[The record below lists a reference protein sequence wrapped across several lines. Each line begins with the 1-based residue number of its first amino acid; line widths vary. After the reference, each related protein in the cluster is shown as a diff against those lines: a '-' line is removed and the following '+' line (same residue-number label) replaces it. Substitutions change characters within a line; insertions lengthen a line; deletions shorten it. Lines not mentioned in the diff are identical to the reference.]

1 MAKKKEEN
9 LQPIVHEGLKSLS
22 LEIDNFKNIDKM
34 VIEIG
39 GRSLLIIG
47 KNGAGKSSFI
57 QAIMSPLNSKML
69 PSEPIKKGE
78 ERAKISHKIG
88 GLLNGQYEEYILDMF
103 FTPKDKTGRLVVYN
117 KDNEVVKSPATF
129 VKNLIGNVSF
139 DVTQW
144 LNDTKAKRL
153 ETIKKLTG
161 CANDIDMIN
170 IEISKL
176 KADKKYKSDRAEE
189 LEGSLKNHEFTRE
202 EIDTYSNPVDLT
214 PIQTEI
220 SNVAGRQQQWDGVK
234 LKVDTFNLDS
244 QRAEKNYR
252 ETYSEIERLKALIVT
267 KEVELEGFKNESIKA
282 FANVEKGQEWLN
294 TNPRPSIDD
303 VNQRMNDAIA
313 HNEKHNRIGMLGNQ
327 QKEMINLKSQVEDVK
342 SDIEAFEARR
352 SDIISKSQL
361 PIEGLTFSD
370 EDLFIDGLPLES
382 GQINKAREWQVG
394 IQVAMALNPNYK
406 GIFLHDA
413 SLFDKETLHSIIHEI
428 EKHGYFAICELV
440 APEGDDLHVDFVE
453 KVV

>member
-57 QAIMSPLNSKML
+57 QAMMSPLNSKML

-88 GLLNGQYEEYILDMF
+88 GVINGQYEEYILDMF

-129 VKNLIGNVSF
+129 IKNLIGNVSF

-220 SNVAGRQQQWDGVK
+220 SGVALKQQQWDGVK

-252 ETYSEIERLKALIVT
+252 ETYAEIERLKALLVT
-267 KEVELEGFKNESIKA
+267 KEEELEGFKNESIKA
-282 FANVEKGQEWLN
+282 FANVEKGNTWLN
-294 TNPRPSIDD
+294 DNPRPSIDD

-327 QKEMINLKSQVEDVK
+327 QKEMISLKSQVEDVK
-342 SDIEAFEARR
+342 GQIEEQELKR

-370 EDLFIDGLPLES
+370 EDLFIDDLPLES

-453 KVV
+453 KNV

>member
-57 QAIMSPLNSKML
+57 QAMMSPLNSKML

-234 LKVDTFNLDS
+234 MKVDGFKMDVN
-244 QRAEKNYR
+244 RAEEKR
-252 ETYSEIERLKALIVT
+252 AELVEEVKRLKALIAE
-267 KEVELEGFKNESIKA
+267 KQVEFSKVGGEKDKA
-282 FANVEKGQEWLN
+282 ENNVNVGTAWLN
-294 TNPRPSIDD
+294 DNPRPSIDD

-342 SDIEAFEARR
+342 SDIEAFEARC

>member
-57 QAIMSPLNSKML
+57 QAMMSPLNSKML

-161 CANDIDMIN
+161 CANDIDLIN
-170 IEISKL
+170 IEITKL
-176 KADKKYKSDRAEE
+176 KADKKYKSERADQ
-189 LEGSLKNHEFTRE
+189 LEGSLTTHEFTRE
-202 EIDTYSNPVDLT
+202 EIDLYSNPIDLT
-214 PIQTEI
+214 PIQSEV
-220 SNVAGRQQQWDGVK
+220 SEVASRQRQWD
-234 LKVDTFNLDS
+234 KVNMQVDGFRNDVI
-244 QRAEKNYR
+244 RAEEKIEDAKY
-252 ETYSEIERLKALIVT
+252 EIQRLQALIEQQHGEIAMAT
-267 KEVELEGFKNESIKA
+267 EAKNKA
-282 FANVEKGQEWLN
+282 FNNVEKGNEWL
-294 TNPRPSIDD
+294 TNVPRPSIEE
-303 VNQRMNDAIA
+303 VNQKMNDAIS
-313 HNEKHNRIGMLGNQ
+313 HNEKCNRIGMLGNQ
-327 QKEMINLKSQVEDVK
+327 QREMITLKSEVEAVK
-342 SDIEAFEARR
+342 SDIEAFEIKR
-352 SDIISKSQL
+352 SEIISKSQL

-382 GQINKAREWQVG
+382 GQINKAREWQIG

-413 SLFDKETLHSIIHEI
+413 SLFDKETLHSIINEI

-440 APEGDDLHVDFVE
+440 APDGDDLHVEFVE
-453 KVV
+453 KEV

>member
-57 QAIMSPLNSKML
+57 QAMMSPLNSKML

-327 QKEMINLKSQVEDVK
+327 QKEMITLKSQVEDVK
-342 SDIEAFEARR
+342 GQIEEQELKR

>member
-9 LQPIVHEGLKSLS
+9 LHPIVHEGLKSLS

-57 QAIMSPLNSKML
+57 QAMMSPLNSKML

-88 GLLNGQYEEYILDMF
+88 GVINGQYEEYILDMF

-129 VKNLIGNVSF
+129 IKNLIGNVSF

-220 SNVAGRQQQWDGVK
+220 SGVALKQQQWDGVK
-234 LKVDTFNLDS
+234 MKVDGFKADVY
-244 QRAEKNYR
+244 RAEEKVAESVAEMN
-252 ETYSEIERLKALIVT
+252 RLQSLI
-267 KEVELEGFKNESIKA
+267 EVEKMRILDINQEKSKA
-282 FANVEKGQEWLN
+282 TNNINVGNTWLN
-294 TNPRPSIDD
+294 DNPRPSIDD

-327 QKEMINLKSQVEDVK
+327 QKEMISLKSQVEDVK
-342 SDIEAFEARR
+342 GQIEEQELKR

-370 EDLFIDGLPLES
+370 EDLFIDDLPLES

-453 KVV
+453 KNV

>member
-57 QAIMSPLNSKML
+57 QAMMSPLNSKML

-88 GLLNGQYEEYILDMF
+88 GVINGQYEEYILDMF

-129 VKNLIGNVSF
+129 IKNLIGNVSF

-220 SNVAGRQQQWDGVK
+220 SGVALKQQQWDGVK
-234 LKVDTFNLDS
+234 MKVDGFKADVY
-244 QRAEKNYR
+244 RAEEKVAESVAEMN
-252 ETYSEIERLKALIVT
+252 RLQSLI
-267 KEVELEGFKNESIKA
+267 EVEKMRILDINQEKSKA
-282 FANVEKGQEWLN
+282 TNNINVGNTWLN
-294 TNPRPSIDD
+294 DNPRPSIDD

-327 QKEMINLKSQVEDVK
+327 QKEMISLKSQVEDVK
-342 SDIEAFEARR
+342 GQIEEQELKR

-370 EDLFIDGLPLES
+370 EDLFIDDLPLES

-453 KVV
+453 KNV

>member
-57 QAIMSPLNSKML
+57 QAMMSPLNSKML

-267 KEVELEGFKNESIKA
+267 KEVELEGFKNESQKA

-327 QKEMINLKSQVEDVK
+327 QKEMITLKSQVEDVK

>member
-1 MAKKKEEN
+1 MTKKKEEN
-9 LQPIVHEGLKSLS
+9 LQPIQHEGLKSLS
-22 LEIDNFKNIDKM
+22 LDIDNFKSIDKM
-34 VIEIG
+34 IVEIG

-57 QAIMSPLNSKML
+57 QAMMSPLNSKML
-69 PSEPIKKGE
+69 PSEPIKKGQ

-88 GLLNGQYEEYILDMF
+88 GVLNGQYEEYILDMF

-220 SNVAGRQQQWDGVK
+220 SNVAGRQQQWDKVK
-234 LKVDTFNLDS
+234 MQVENFRKDS
-244 QRAEKNYR
+244 ER
-252 ETYSEIERLKALIVT
+252 ETEKIKSCNDEILRLQELIKMKQIEIT
-267 KEVELEGFKNESIKA
+267 LAEETRTKA

-294 TNPRPSIDD
+294 TTLRPSIDD

-342 SDIEAFEARR
+342 GQIEEQELKR

-382 GQINKAREWQVG
+382 WQINKAREWQVG

-413 SLFDKETLHSIIHEI
+413 SLFDKETLHSIINEI

-440 APEGDDLHVDFVE
+440 APEGDDLHVEFVE
-453 KVV
+453 KEV